1 MVSMPNEG
9 GYRTWRRGLLATD
22 RFRLAEGSVLK
33 VGHSNELVVDVVGG
47 PPNNTLEVY
56 LEDQVIGSLRLNS
69 VGSGSVTLALAQL
82 AVGAAATVADYVVV
96 GCGAAADVPETAL
109 TLCVGSVAVLR
120 GLLPTDRLSPRAND

>member
-22 RFRLAEGSVLK
+22 RFRLTEGSVLK
-33 VGHSNELVVDVVGG
+33 VGHSNELVVDVLGG

-69 VGSGSVTLALAQL
+69 VGSGSVTLTPAQRT
-82 AVGAAATVADYVVV
+82 AAH
-96 GCGAAADVPETAL
+96 GPETAL

-120 GLLPTDRLSPRAND
+120 GLLPTHRLSPRAND

>member
-1 MVSMPNEG
+1 MPNEG

-33 VGHSNELVVDVVGG
+33 VSHSNELVVDVVGG

-56 LEDQVIGSLRLNS
+56 LEGQVIGSLRLNS
-69 VGSGSVTLALAQL
+69 VGSGSVTLAMAQL
-82 AVGAAATVADYVVV
+82 AAGAAARVADYLVV
-96 GCGAAADVPETAL
+96 GCGAAADVPEAAL

-120 GLLPTDRLSPRAND
+120 GLLPTDRLSTRAAD